1 MFLKILNIKN
11 KKIRI
16 KNKNFKKYN
25 KIKIFF
31 LIKRMIITMYKKNG
45 IGISSTQI
53 NFFNKIILIGVK
65 KNRPIILINSKII
78 KYNKLYTLSTEG
90 CLSIENFYLNIA
102 RTEKI
107 LVNYINLFNCKKK
120 KILNNIFSRCYQH
133 ENDHLNKI
141 LIIDYI
147 NKIIKYE

>member
-11 KKIRI
+11 KKLRI

-31 LIKRMIITMYKKNG
+31 LIKRMIITMYSKNG

-53 NFFNKIILIGVK
+53 NIFNKIILIGI
-65 KNRPIILINSKII
+65 KNNKPIILLNSKII

-90 CLSIENFYLNIA
+90 CLSIKNFFLNIS
-102 RTEKI
+102 RVEKI
-107 LVNYINLFNCKKK
+107 LIKYVSLFNIKKK
-120 KILNNIFSRCYQH
+120 KILNNIVSRCYQH

>member
-1 MFLKILNIKN
+1 MLLKILNIKN

-16 KNKNFKKYN
+16 KNKNFIKYN

-31 LIKRMIITMYKKNG
+31 LIKRMIITMYNKNG

-53 NFFNKIILIGVK
+53 SIFNKIILIGVK
-65 KNRPIILINSKII
+65 NNKPIILLNSKII
-78 KYNKLYTLSTEG
+78 KYNKLFTLSTEG
-90 CLSIENFYLNIA
+90 CLSIKNFFLNIA
-102 RTEKI
+102 RVEKI
-107 LVNYINLFNCKKK
+107 LIKYINLFNKKKK
-120 KILNNIFSRCYQH
+120 KILNNIISRCYQH

>member
-1 MFLKILNIKN
+1 MVLKILNIKN
-11 KKIRI
+11 KKLRI

-31 LIKRMIITMYKKNG
+31 LIKRMIITMYNKNG

-53 NFFNKIILIGVK
+53 NVFYKIILIGIK
-65 KNRPIILINSKII
+65 QNKPIILLNSKII
-78 KYNKLYTLSTEG
+78 KHNKLYTLSTEG
-90 CLSIENFYLNIA
+90 CLSIKNFFLNIA
-102 RTEKI
+102 RVEKI
-107 LVNYINLFNCKKK
+107 LIKYINLFNKKKK
-120 KILNNIFSRCYQH
+120 KILNNIISRCYQH

-147 NKIIKYE
+147 NKIIKI

>member
-1 MFLKILNIKN
+1 MLLKILNIKN

-16 KNKNFKKYN
+16 KNKNFIKYN

-31 LIKRMIITMYKKNG
+31 LIKRMIITMYTKNG

-53 NFFNKIILIGVK
+53 SVFNKIILIGVK
-65 KNRPIILINSKII
+65 NNKPIILLNSKII
-78 KYNKLYTLSTEG
+78 KYNKLFTLSTEG
-90 CLSIENFYLNIA
+90 CLSIKNFFLNIA
-102 RTEKI
+102 RVEKI
-107 LVNYINLFNCKKK
+107 LIKYINLFNIKKK
-120 KILNNIFSRCYQH
+120 KILNNIISRCYQH

>member
-1 MFLKILNIKN
+1 MILKILNIKDI
-11 KKIRI
+11 KLRI
-16 KNKNFKKYN
+16 KNKKFKKYN

-31 LIKRMIITMYKKNG
+31 LIKRMIITMYNNSG
-45 IGISSTQI
+45 IGISSIQVNI
-53 NFFNKIILIGVK
+53 FNKIILIGVK
-65 KNRPIILINSKII
+65 NTKPIILFNSKII

-90 CLSIENFYLNIA
+90 CLSIKNFFINIA
-102 RTEKI
+102 RVEKI
-107 LVNYINLFNCKKK
+107 LIKYINLFNIKKK
-120 KILNNIFSRCYQH
+120 KILNNIISRCYQH